1 MLKTIKEG
9 LPWCQVLMD
18 KMDENG
24 DGMLQEEEFCMFL
37 GAAVMRERL
46 EGSEDKQNETREANE
61 DEQKKLKGILDVL
74 NCVLPMLN

>member
-1 MLKTIKEG
+1 
-9 LPWCQVLMD
+9 MD

-61 DEQKKLKGILDVL
+61 DEQKKLKGKLKLSLNLFRPYRIEPEDSILF
-74 NCVLPMLN
+74 P